1 MTRRLNWVSDAVS
14 RLHEQELFRPVR
26 SRQTTQDAT
35 VGIGGREFLNFGSN
49 DYLGLA
55 AQAAHTTAHGGNV
68 GCSGGS
74 GSSPAIIGR
83 SESHDK
89 LERYLA
95 DFEQCEQALLFPS
108 GYAANTGTIPSLVES
123 GDVVLSDA
131 KNHASI
137 IDGCRLSGAQVAVY
151 RHCDVDHL
159 NELLEQAG
167 SSRRRLIVTDSL
179 FSMDGDFAPLAA
191 IADLA
196 ERHDAMVMIDE
207 AHASG
212 VWGAEGRGVAE
223 LLGVESVIDVR
234 VGTLSKAF
242 GASGGFVAGSSE
254 LVTWLRHKAR
264 SYFFSTATADTLANI
279 AIDRL
284 QTSIAEPER
293 RCRVIECANYLR
305 EQLQAHG
312 FNTGDS
318 TSQIIPV
325 YVGENQLALKW
336 MEGLSQAGI
345 FAPAIRPPSVPTGEA
360 LIRFS
365 CSANHTD
372 EMLEKVVRACRGVT
386 R

>member
-1 MTRRLNWVSDAVS
+1 MTRRLDWVSDAVS
-14 RLHEQELFRPVR
+14 RLQELDLFRPLR
-26 SRQTTQDAT
+26 SRQTPQGAT
-35 VGIGGREFLNFGSN
+35 VGIGDREFLNFGSN

-55 AQAAHTTAHGGNV
+55 AQTPLGPSIG
-68 GCSGGS
+68 GGS
-74 GSSPAIIGR
+74 GASPAIIGR
-83 SESHDK
+83 SDAHEK
-89 LERYLA
+89 LERLLA

-123 GDVVLSDA
+123 GDLVLSDA

-159 NELLEQAG
+159 NELLEQGGA
-167 SSRRRLIVTDSL
+167 SRRRLIVTDSL

-212 VWGAEGRGVAE
+212 VWGEEGRGAAE
-223 LLGVESVIDVR
+223 LLGVESAIDVR

-242 GASGGFVAGSSE
+242 GANGGFVTGSNDM
-254 LVTWLRHKAR
+254 VTWLRHKAR

-293 RCRVIECANYLR
+293 RRRVIESSTYLR
-305 EQLQAHG
+305 EQMQAHG
-312 FNTGDS
+312 FDTGDS
-318 TSQIIPV
+318 ASQIIPV

-336 MEGLSQAGI
+336 MEGLSRAGI
-345 FAPAIRPPSVPTGEA
+345 FAPAIRPPSVPAGEA

-365 CSANHTD
+365 CSANHTH
-372 EMLEKVVRACRGVT
+372 EMLEKVLEACQDMPRI
-386 R
+386 